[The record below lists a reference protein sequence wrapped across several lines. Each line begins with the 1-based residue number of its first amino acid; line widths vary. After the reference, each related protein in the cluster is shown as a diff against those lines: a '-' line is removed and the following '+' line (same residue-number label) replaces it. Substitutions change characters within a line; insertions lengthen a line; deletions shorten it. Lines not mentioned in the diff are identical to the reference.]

1 MRQTEIERGREDGGL
16 TYSESPCPPLRV
28 QNREIVEV
36 EGGRRRGKGDK
47 RRSRGAKDQEMERKE
62 ELSEGVKVEKSPV
75 QRVSETQS
83 LLIMF

>member
-1 MRQTEIERGREDGGL
+1 M
-16 TYSESPCPPLRV
+16 
-28 QNREIVEV
+28 EV

-62 ELSEGVKVEKSPV
+62 ELSEGIKVETSPV